1 MNANV
6 LDYLLAHPE
15 LIPEDWK
22 NKYVFFWGTIYRYSS
37 GGLRSLPLLEWLQV
51 ALGRQL
57 ACSRFLFGLPCRA
70 RKLIL
75 TLAF

>member
-37 GGLRSLPLLEWLQV
+37 GGLCVRYLCWNGSKWRWDGNWLAHDFYSAYPAV
-51 ALGRQL
+51 L
-57 ACSRFLFGLPCRA
+57 AS
-70 RKLIL
+70 
-75 TLAF
+75 